1 GGAQQGAEERGD
13 GALAVGPG
21 DEAQPR
27 WRGGE
32 QLERQAELA
41 VNRGR
46 GRALAAALHDR
57 LRRHAGAED
66 QRIDAGERLRW
77 RLRGAEERLRPLGQA
92 LDARV
97 AVVDPHR
104 GAEITEQARRRD
116 PALAH
121 PDDER
126 VAWKRERHRSFSVAR
141 ATRAS
146 MMLMIQ

>member
-1 GGAQQGAEERGD
+1 D
-13 GALAVGPG
+13 P
-21 DEAQPR
+21 
-27 WRGGE
+27 
-32 QLERQAELA
+32 
-41 VNRGR
+41 
-46 GRALAAALHDR
+46 
-57 LRRHAGAED
+57 
-66 QRIDAGERLRW
+66 
-77 RLRGAEERLRPLGQA
+77 
-92 LDARV
+92 RV

-146 MMLMIQ
+146 MMLMIQNRTMTFGSAQPLSSKWWWMGAMRNTRCPVSLNETTCTITLIVSRAKMPPT